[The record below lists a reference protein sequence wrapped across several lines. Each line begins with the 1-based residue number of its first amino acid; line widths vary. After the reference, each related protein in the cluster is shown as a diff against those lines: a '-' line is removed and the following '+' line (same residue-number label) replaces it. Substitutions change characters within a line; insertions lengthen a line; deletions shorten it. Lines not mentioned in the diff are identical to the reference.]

1 MDKPSAPHR
10 VGLTTYPVRKVYGG
24 NAIVDTRMVANGE
37 SDFQQPA
44 IATAMSGRDGF
55 KCENRVQQSNHRV
68 SRGLLATQMR
78 HCHVYFRSAW
88 ICSSA
93 QSPKPVLRSAGQ

>member
-1 MDKPSAPHR
+1 MIHR
-10 VGLTTYPVRKVYGG
+10 W
-24 NAIVDTRMVANGE
+24 IVANGTFGLLTPRLCGGKE
-37 SDFQQPA
+37 RKKGGP
-44 IATAMSGRDGF
+44 GG
-55 KCENRVQQSNHRV
+55 CENRVQLPNYCV
-68 SRGLLATQMR
+68 PRGLLATQMR